1 LLFDMGAVS
10 QEFAAEDGGWT
21 LELNMGERDFHRF
34 VKREKLPADI
44 LERVVASPP
53 SGAATQR

>member
-1 LLFDMGAVS
+1 
-10 QEFAAEDGGWT
+10 
-21 LELNMGERDFHRF
+21 MGERDFHRF
-34 VKREKLPADI
+34 VKRENLPADI